1 MADFI
6 YPAVFTP
13 DEEGG
18 GFVVTFPDVPEAL
31 TQGDTVEECLS
42 EAVDCLEEA
51 IAGYI
56 SAGLRIPVA
65 SKVREGQHAIQLPAL
80 MALKAA
86 MHSTMMEVHISNVAL
101 GKKLGVNEKEVRRWR
116 DPHHGTRL
124 PTMERALAALGKQ
137 LVIQVR

>member
-18 GFVVTFPDVPEAL
+18 GFIVTFPDVPEAL

-56 SAGLRIPVA
+56 SEGLPIPVA
-65 SKVREGQHAIQLPAL
+65 SMVSEGQHAIQLPAL

-86 MHSTMMEVHISNVAL
+86 MHSTMLEVHISNVAL
-101 GKKLGVNEKEVRRWR
+101 GKKMGVNEKEVRRWR

-137 LVIQVR
+137 VVIQIR

>member
-13 DEEGG
+13 DPEGG

-31 TQGDTVEECLS
+31 TQGDTVEECLF

-56 SAGLRIPVA
+56 CGGLPIPVA
-65 SKVREGQHAIQLPAL
+65 STVCEGQHAIQLPAL

-86 MHSTMMEVHISNVAL
+86 MHSTMAEVHISNVAL

-137 LVIQVR
+137 VVIQIR